1 MSRVSR
7 HAVRL
12 TPAERQTVEQF
23 VRRGRANARV
33 LTRARML
40 LLADEGK
47 TDRTIIEV
55 LGVCRATVCSLRKK
69 YREKGDTPILDVL
82 QDAPRPGR
90 PIKVDSQVEAQ
101 IAMLACSAPPEGAA
115 KWTLRLIADRLV
127 ALEYIDSISHETVGQ
142 VLKKTG

>member
-1 MSRVSR
+1 MSRVLI
-7 HAVRL
+7 HVVGL
-12 TPAERQTVEQF
+12 TRSERQTVQQF

-47 TDRTIIEV
+47 TDREIIEV
-55 LGVCRATVCSLRKK
+55 LGVCRATVSSLRKK
-69 YREKGDTPILDVL
+69 YSEKGDAPILDIL

-101 IAMLACSAPPEGAA
+101 IAMLACSEPPEGVA

-127 ALEYIDSISHETVGQ
+127 ELAYIDSISHETVGQ
-142 VLKKTG
+142 ALKKTG